1 MARRNLHIILILSLL
16 ILILNVAIGC
26 SDNQVHTTPPDLAN
40 IPLKSVL
47 GNGKPTLAEFGS
59 STCIPCKEMKPI
71 LQQLAVDYKGK
82 VNVVIVEVYD
92 QMDIARDY
100 KIMTIPTQIIFD
112 GDGNEVARHLGF
124 IPREDIISQF
134 KKMGIE

>member
-1 MARRNLHIILILSLL
+1 
-16 ILILNVAIGC
+16 
-26 SDNQVHTTPPDLAN
+26 
-40 IPLKSVL
+40 
-47 GNGKPTLAEFGS
+47 
-59 STCIPCKEMKPI
+59 
-71 LQQLAVDYKGK
+71 
-82 VNVVIVEVYD
+82 
-92 QMDIARDY
+92 MDIARDY